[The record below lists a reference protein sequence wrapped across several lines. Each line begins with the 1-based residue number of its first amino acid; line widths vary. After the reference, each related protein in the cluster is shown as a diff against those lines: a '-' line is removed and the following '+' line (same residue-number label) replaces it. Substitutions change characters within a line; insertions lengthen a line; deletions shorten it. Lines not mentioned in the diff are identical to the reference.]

1 MCVYICIPY
10 ISYICIHTFF
20 LSYKVIYNCFWKEVR
35 NEYVIKN
42 NEVCRMILFL
52 SITSVSIF
60 FCIKG
65 ALKLTMT
72 QTKSKQTKKIGLV
85 RVDYGP
91 TGSAFQLSFLSN
103 TRDFTQIAKM
113 WLSCNDLVTQHLL
126 AENKRAMITTE
137 VSEPGRW
144 A

>member
-1 MCVYICIPY
+1 
-10 ISYICIHTFF
+10 
-20 LSYKVIYNCFWKEVR
+20 
-35 NEYVIKN
+35 
-42 NEVCRMILFL
+42 MILFL
-52 SITSVSIF
+52 SITLVSIF
-60 FCIKG
+60 FYIEG
-65 ALKLTMT
+65 ALKLKMT

-85 RVDYGP
+85 RVDYGT